1 MTRSNGK
8 VHILG
13 KHFHLDS
20 AQTAQDPS
28 RPEAEV
34 PGKVH
39 ILSDSET
46 SALAAR
52 VEEIEKTHGQQAA
65 VDWQSGPRRSLQVR
79 SSSFRPGSSKGPLKG
94 EGGAEPRQ
102 VAMLSSTV
110 SSACIGASTLVLS
123 TVHSTPGLFAFK
135 HILAPGCFVV
145 ESCTNIGCVSYQ
157 LFCLSLRR
165 SLPFDRTYARSSF

>member
-52 VEEIEKTHGQQAA
+52 VEEIEKTHGLQEA
-65 VDWQSGPRRSLQVR
+65 VDWQSGRPRRLTT
-79 SSSFRPGSSKGPLKG
+79 
-94 EGGAEPRQ
+94 E
-102 VAMLSSTV
+102 
-110 SSACIGASTLVLS
+110 
-123 TVHSTPGLFAFK
+123 
-135 HILAPGCFVV
+135 
-145 ESCTNIGCVSYQ
+145 Y
-157 LFCLSLRR
+157 
-165 SLPFDRTYARSSF
+165 